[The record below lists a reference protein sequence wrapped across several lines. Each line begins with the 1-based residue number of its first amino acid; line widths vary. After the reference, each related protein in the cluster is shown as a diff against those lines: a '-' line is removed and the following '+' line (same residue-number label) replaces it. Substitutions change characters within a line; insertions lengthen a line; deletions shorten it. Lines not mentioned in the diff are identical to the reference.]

1 MEVCQQRCSPN
12 SPISSGGG
20 MHARRWPGGLQASQA
35 VLCVAMLAQG
45 LRELSVLPNFLLP

>member
-1 MEVCQQRCSPN
+1 MEVCQQRSSPN
-12 SPISSGGG
+12 SPISSGGY
-20 MHARRWPGGLQASQA
+20 ARTRSWHGGFQASQP